1 MSIRVFLVD
10 DHAVIREGLKML
22 LGSQKDIEVI
32 GFAATGR
39 EAVQK
44 IQELQPDIVIMDIS
58 MPEMDGI
65 EAARQI
71 FNRCE
76 QTKVIIFSMHSS
88 KEHVTRALQ
97 AGVHGYVA
105 KESAGTEIIEAVRTV
120 QAGKTFISPMIN
132 EAVINTYFRSDGK
145 KPGDNL
151 LDLLSPRERE
161 VLLLLVEG
169 KTSAEAAGILNL
181 SPKSV
186 DTYRS
191 RLMQKL
197 SIRDLPGLVKFAIKQ
212 GLISIP

>member
-10 DHAVIREGLKML
+10 DHEVIREGLKTL
-22 LGSQKDIEVI
+22 LQTQKDIEVI
-32 GFAATGR
+32 GYAANGR
-39 EAVQK
+39 TAVKK
-44 IQELQPDIVIMDIS
+44 IQAHPPDIVIMDIA

-65 EAARQI
+65 EAARQVLSC
-71 FNRCE
+71 CE
-76 QTKVIIFSMHSS
+76 HTKVIIFSMHSS

-105 KESAGTEIIEAVRTV
+105 KESVGTEIIQAVRNV
-120 QAGKTFISPMIN
+120 QAGKTFISPMISETVMN
-132 EAVINTYFRSDGK
+132 AYFRSGRGNHEK
-145 KPGDNL
+145 NP
-151 LDLLSPRERE
+151 LDLLSQRERE
-161 VLLLLVEG
+161 IFLLLVEG
-169 KTSAEAAGILNL
+169 KKSAEIAGILHL

-197 SIRDLPGLVKFAIKQ
+197 SIHDLPGLVKLAIKQ

>member
-10 DHAVIREGLKML
+10 DHEVIREGIKTL
-22 LGSQKDIEVI
+22 LQTQKDIEVI
-32 GFAATGR
+32 GYAADGR
-39 EAVQK
+39 SAVKK
-44 IQELQPDIVIMDIS
+44 IQAHPPDIVIMDIA

-71 FNRCE
+71 LGCCKN
-76 QTKVIIFSMHSS
+76 TKVIIFSMHSS
-88 KEHVTRALQ
+88 REHVTRALQ

-105 KESAGTEIIEAVRTV
+105 KESAGTEIIQALRSVR
-120 QAGKTFISPMIN
+120 AGKTFISPMISETVMN
-132 EAVINTYFRSDGK
+132 AFFRSGSIHPDDD
-145 KPGDNL
+145 PL
-151 LDLLSPRERE
+151 ELLSPRERE
-161 VLLLLVEG
+161 IFLLLVEG
-169 KTSAEAAGILNL
+169 KKSVEIAGILHL

-197 SIRDLPGLVKFAIKQ
+197 SIHDLPGLVKLAIKQ